1 MEEAQQLW
9 EAIQRIMWGHGV
21 REESEND
28 LKVLKLVARKE
39 MTNIDSLEGEV
50 SFGEDDNLEL

>member
-1 MEEAQQLW
+1 M
-9 EAIQRIMWGHGV
+9 

-39 MTNIDSLEGEV
+39 MTNIDSLKGEV